1 MKINPQTTS
10 SKPLAPWRRVAVLIG
25 FVLAITALLARAVDL
40 QMVDASFFEKQG
52 DARHLRLVTIPAH
65 RGDILDRNGE
75 PLAISTP
82 VSSIWMNPQLM
93 QTDDAGLP
101 KLAKLLDIRL
111 SSLKSKIRGNQEK
124 EFVYL
129 KRHISPE
136 LAAKV
141 DALNISG
148 IALQSEYRRYYPTGE
163 VTAHVLGFDNIDD
176 NGQEGIELAYNS
188 WLKGDPGKKRVIRDR
203 LGRTFN
209 DIERI
214 KDAVPGKVV
223 KLSIDKD
230 LQYLT
235 YRTLKAAV
243 LKNNAVAG
251 SAVVLDVKTGRVL
264 AMANQPSFNVNDRDQ
279 LRPSATR
286 NRAVTD
292 VFEPGSTMKP
302 LSMAAALESGVWKP
316 GDKVQTSPGY
326 IRILG
331 NPIRD
336 ELNYGKLDLGGVI
349 EHSSNV
355 GISKIVLAISAE
367 QQAEMYQK
375 FGLGVTTGSGFPGEA
390 SGRLSLDTTSNDFE
404 RATMAFGYGVSVTP
418 LQLARA
424 YQAIAN
430 DGVIKPVSFLADSK
444 STGSTRIMSVKTARE
459 VRKMMERVVSAH
471 GTGKR
476 AQVPNYSVAGKTGT
490 VHKFVAGG
498 YAEDR
503 YIAIFAGMVPANH
516 PDVVMVVMIDEPRN
530 GEYFGGLVAA
540 PVFSTVMSGA
550 MRLLDIPPDR
560 ISDNQLVEKT
570 QINSSHHRR
579 GRT

>member
-1 MKINPQTTS
+1 MKIHPQTTTN
-10 SKPLAPWRRVAVLIG
+10 KPLAPWRRVSVLIG

-82 VSSIWMNPQLM
+82 VSSVWMNPQLLE
-93 QTDDAGLP
+93 TSDDGLP
-101 KLAKLLDIRL
+101 KLAKLLDIKL
-111 SSLKSKIRGNQEK
+111 SSLKRKIRGNQEK

-129 KRHISPE
+129 KRHIAPE
-136 LAAKV
+136 LAAQV

-176 NGQEGIELAYNS
+176 NGQEGIELAYNN
-188 WLKGDPGKKRVIRDR
+188 WLKGEPGKKRVIRDR

-214 KDAVPGKVV
+214 RDAVPGKVV

-279 LRPSATR
+279 LIPSATR

-316 GDKVQTSPGY
+316 SDTVQTSPGY
-326 IRILG
+326 MRILG

-336 ELNYGKLDLGGVI
+336 DGNYGKLDLGGVI
-349 EHSSNV
+349 ERSSNV
-355 GISKIVLAISAE
+355 GISKIILAISAE
-367 QQAEMYQK
+367 QQADMYQK
-375 FGLGVTTGSGFPGEA
+375 FGLGATTGSGFPGEVN
-390 SGRLSLDTTSNDFE
+390 GRLSLDATSNDFE

-430 DGVIKPVSFLADSK
+430 DGVIKPVSFLADSE
-444 STGSTRIMSVKTARE
+444 STGSMRIMSVKTARE
-459 VRKMMERVVSAH
+459 LRKMMERVVSAK

-476 AQVPNYSVAGKTGT
+476 AHVPNYSVAGKTGT

-503 YIAIFAGMVPANH
+503 YISIFAGMVPADH
-516 PDVVMVVMIDEPRN
+516 PDVVMVVMINEPRN

-560 ISDNQLVEKT
+560 ISDTQLVEKT
-570 QINSSHHRR
+570 QVDSSHHHV